1 MATLKTKIVLR
12 NDTAEKWLASNPVLL
27 AGEMGVE
34 TDTGLLKVG
43 DGTSTWA
50 ALEYI
55 NKFEN
60 VPTATHYEGTAQPI
74 EGSNPVEYESDE
86 MVMARVL
93 GEAVPQLDDVFI
105 VKRPIT
111 ADRYSHTAYVFNGTA
126 WAAMDGNYNAD
137 NVYFDS
143 DLLATAP
150 IGVVTIPET
159 GSATIA
165 AEGKNLSSVLA
176 SILAERKD
184 PEVEDPNVK
193 VSFSN
198 ATKSVEAGTTITP
211 SFTASLEPGSYSYGP
226 ATGVVA
232 TAWSVKDNR
241 PTPETLT
248 VDSGSFS
255 DIRIGDQTGDVSSYS
270 ITATATYGAGAIP
283 VDNFGD
289 PVEALQIA
297 AGEDST
303 TVTTKITC
311 FRNYFYGVLSTSS
324 AEEPLTSAVIREKL
338 TAGGAYNGKKT
349 FAMDANSVD
358 EAKRMVIAYPANTTR
373 GGLESVILP
382 NSLQYDAF
390 ANGDYKHIS
399 NVNVEGA
406 EGYAAIAY
414 TVYVY
419 EPAVIDS
426 TEIHNVTLA

>member
-27 AGEMGVE
+27 TGEMGVE

-55 NKFEN
+55 NNFEN
-60 VPTATHYEGTAQPI
+60 KPTATHYEGTAQPI
-74 EGSNPVEYESDE
+74 ADSNPVEYESDE
-86 MVMARVL
+86 AVIARVL
-93 GEAVPQLDDVFI
+93 GEAVPKLDDVFI
-105 VKRPIT
+105 VKRPIA
-111 ADRYSHTAYVFNGTA
+111 ADHYSHTAYIFNGSN

-150 IGVVTIPET
+150 IGVVTIPES
-159 GSATIA
+159 GSTTIA

-176 SILAERKD
+176 SILAERKN
-184 PEVEDPNVK
+184 PEVQNPNVK

-198 ATKSVEAGTTITP
+198 VTKSVEAGTTITP
-211 SFTASLEPGSYSYGP
+211 TFTASLDPGSYSYGP
-226 ATGVVA
+226 ATGIVA
-232 TAWSVKDNR
+232 TSWTVRDNR

-248 VDSGSFS
+248 VDSGNFS
-255 DIRIGDQTGDVSSYS
+255 EIRIGDQTGDVNSYS

-303 TVTTKITC
+303 TVTTKLTC

-324 AEEPLTSAVIREKL
+324 AEEPLTSAVIRQKL
-338 TAGGAYNGKKT
+338 TAGGAYSGKKT
-349 FAMDANSVD
+349 FSMNANSVD
-358 EAKRMVIAYPANTTR
+358 GAKRMVIAYPANTTR
-373 GGLESVILP
+373 GGLSSVILP
-382 NSLQYDAF
+382 NSLNYDAF
-390 ANGDYKHIS
+390 ANGDYKRIS
-399 NVNVEGA
+399 NINVEGA